1 MFGAGVGEEEM
12 RNVDWDV
19 RTGGGIK
26 YIEKGVDCRMEWK
39 LYDLSLGGCFKKTKW
54 LQIMRE
60 SRGISGSLKQCMFH
74 DTFPLPILF
83 YPIHFHFP
91 DPSFFSHHTTRIT
104 THICFIHK
112 KN

>member
-1 MFGAGVGEEEM
+1 
-12 RNVDWDV
+12 
-19 RTGGGIK
+19 
-26 YIEKGVDCRMEWK
+26 MEWK

-60 SRGISGSLKQCMFH
+60 SRGISGGLKQCMSH

-91 DPSFFSHHTTRIT
+91 DPSFFFLKTQHESQHTYVL
-104 THICFIHK
+104 FIK
-112 KN
+112 KINVILHFESRAVGWCL